1 MRSGLQ
7 SPEERNLTKEMRRNK
22 GDIQSTK
29 GNELPSGSGM
39 DCPADYEEKITWPF
53 TIQFMPLVFGI
64 IISTILEVFY
74 PVTDSSP
81 LDSTPLEDML
91 RTGLICGPPLIG
103 FVVGIAG
110 LRYAVKNKNTKFRI
124 AAIVISILNII
135 IGILIGFII
144 LLLTSGYY

>member
-1 MRSGLQ
+1 
-7 SPEERNLTKEMRRNK
+7 MRRNK

-39 DCPADYEEKITWPF
+39 DCLADYEEKITWPF

>member
-1 MRSGLQ
+1 
-7 SPEERNLTKEMRRNK
+7 MRRNK

-39 DCPADYEEKITWPF
+39 DCLADYEEKITWPF

-144 LLLTSGYY
+144 LLGMSGID

>member
-1 MRSGLQ
+1 
-7 SPEERNLTKEMRRNK
+7 MRRNK

-39 DCPADYEEKITWPF
+39 DCLADYEEKITWPF

-81 LDSTPLEDML
+81 LDSTPVEDML